1 MSRDPSEI
9 IYADLLLKN
18 CLGLDKRKKL
28 IFLFSNDAFNLLI
41 VTVKTFIML
50 QKISISNKCCINTS
64 ELCQGFHKN
73 IKQQK
78 KNKKNNTVT
87 FTIIMSKSAYF
98 VPGSIFQI

>member
-18 CLGLDKRKKL
+18 CLGLDKRKY
-28 IFLFSNDAFNLLI
+28 ILFSNDAFNLLI

-78 KNKKNNTVT
+78 KKKKDNTVT

-98 VPGSIFQI
+98 VPGAQNQC